1 MEVGCSE
8 TIGVLMDLGGYL
20 WLIVDIAFVA
30 GLAAVMMYA
39 VRQWRHRRKSR
50 SIQEAE
56 KQAVDRVY
64 RD

>member
-1 MEVGCSE
+1 
-8 TIGVLMDLGGYL
+8 MDLGGYF
-20 WLIVDIAFVA
+20 WLIIDIAFVA

-39 VRQWRHRRKSR
+39 IRQWRHRRKSR